1 MPSKDAARLA
11 EIAPRIMNAF
21 HDLGRQ
27 HPDKSK
33 LSMRQYQA
41 MIILHASETLSLS
54 QLCQKLSLAPS
65 TGTELV
71 NRLVNLGYLKKS
83 TEKEDQRQTNLF
95 LTKKGTKVVFER
107 RKVVSEMITSFLS
120 VFSEKDRT
128 LFVDYFEKIW
138 ELIAKYEP
146 HKPTSASETQ
156 GK

>member
-1 MPSKDAARLA
+1 MPFKDAERLA
-11 EIAPRIMNAF
+11 ELAPRIMNAF

-27 HPDKSK
+27 HPEKSK

-54 QLCQKLSLAPS
+54 QLCEKLALAPS

-71 NRLVNLGYLKKS
+71 NRLINLGYLEKK
-83 TEKEDQRQTNLF
+83 TEKEDQRQVKLC
-95 LTKKGTKVVFER
+95 LTPKGGEVVSER
-107 RKVVSEMITSFLS
+107 RKVLSEMITRFLS

-138 ELIAKYEP
+138 DMIVKYDL
-146 HKPTSASETQ
+146 HKQKSGPPR
-156 GK
+156 KHD